1 MTASYSWWQ
10 TNTAGLFF
18 KIYTQNIFLIIKNC
32 KCILCAMAWGSL
44 FAFKSCS
51 HFPKRWWG
59 LAQDNYGPDKIGLVT
74 LPQKAN
80 KKKKIGK
87 S

>member
-1 MTASYSWWQ
+1 
-10 TNTAGLFF
+10 
-18 KIYTQNIFLIIKNC
+18 
-32 KCILCAMAWGSL
+32 MAWGSL